1 MRFILL
7 FSFLLFSI
15 VSSSQQTIDASIM
28 HDGEERLYKLYIP
41 DSYSENGAAVPL
53 VFNFHGYG
61 SNAGE
66 QMFYGNFRGIAD
78 TENFL
83 IVHPEGLLDDMGST
97 HFNAQWQ
104 STVDDIGFTSA
115 LIDELLANY
124 NIDATR
130 VYSTGMSNGGF
141 MSHTLACELSD
152 KFAAVASVTGSMTTD
167 QVNTTCNPATPRP
180 VMQIHGTADLVVP
193 YNGNNLWMAPVEDVV
208 NLWVS
213 KNECD
218 TAPIITPVEDVNTT
232 DGSTAEHYIYKNGTN
247 GAEIE
252 FYKITEGGHTWPGTV
267 FVFDGTN
274 LDFSASEK
282 IWEFFAQYDINGRII
297 TSVDLL
303 EKNNI
308 DVDIFPNPVQDV
320 VSVQWENAELN
331 TIRIINALGEL
342 IQEKDIEGTYSTSL
356 FSKNWSQG
364 IYFVQFF
371 NDKNEMVG
379 SRKLIKNANQ

>member
-1 MRFILL
+1 MRLILL
-7 FSFLLFSI
+7 FSFLLFSSI
-15 VSSSQQTIDASIM
+15 CSSQQTIDASIM

-41 DSYSENGAAVPL
+41 DSYSANGTAVPL

-66 QMFYGNFRGIAD
+66 QMFYGDFRGIAD

-115 LIDELLANY
+115 LIDELIANY

-152 KFAAVASVTGSMTTD
+152 KFAAVASVTGSMTID
-167 QVNTTCNPATPRP
+167 QVTNTCNPATPRP
-180 VMQIHGTADLVVP
+180 AMQIHGTADLVVP
-193 YNGNNLWMAPVEDVV
+193 YDGNTWMAKVEDVV

-218 TAPIITPVEDVNTT
+218 TDPIITPVDDVNTT

-252 FYKITEGGHTWPGTV
+252 FYKITGGGHTWAGTA
-267 FVFDGTN
+267 FVFPGTN
-274 LDFSASEK
+274 LDFNASEK
-282 IWEFFAQYDINGRII
+282 IWEFFAQYDINGRIT

-303 EKNNI
+303 EKNKI
-308 DVDIFPNPVQDV
+308 EVDIFPNPVHDV
-320 VSVQWENAELN
+320 VNVNWKHSSLN
-331 TIRIINALGEL
+331 RIRIINVLGEV
-342 IQEKDIEGTYSTSL
+342 IQIKNIADSNFASFYL
-356 FSKNWSQG
+356 KNWSNG
-364 IYFVQFF
+364 IYFLQFY
-371 NDKNEMVG
+371 NEKNEMVG
-379 SRKLIKNANQ
+379 SRKLIKK